1 MLQIKAVI
9 SMVSG
14 FRSSDFE
21 RKLQSDYRL
30 LVFIG
35 FGGLPDW
42 VLRMENPDYQTTVS
56 QNKGS
61 KN

>member
-30 LVFIG
+30 LVFYRVWWAPRLG
-35 FGGLPDW
+35 F
-42 VLRMENPDYQTTVS
+42 ENGEP
-56 QNKGS
+56 
-61 KN
+61 